1 MRQEDLVHLFEFLVE
16 KARTR
21 DTFSLKDLSEMMG
34 CPIND
39 LEAVFS
45 ETLDEIVQRKQGN
58 YEVIPDLVRI
68 RFQDFLALFRRKQRL
83 FSNYEL
89 KYSSNVL
96 IYEFYMPLAREDRL
110 REALDNLF
118 FRDTI
123 EQRIQE
129 IGFRRIRKGLKL
141 ADPVPE
147 QEIREL
153 IFGFF
158 NTAVGG
164 YSIYV
169 VSGRYRSEALLSR
182 NEALARSPAYGPYI
196 LDETTAV
203 VRFIFP
209 VDAAA
214 ERYVHGKL
222 LVPAVSGGE
231 VAQQAERISWLFLN
245 FFAEAVIRVVH
256 QEEEIW
262 LLESGLR
269 SAFYRWVRR
278 EEADDERDE

>member
-1 MRQEDLVHLFEFLVE
+1 V
-16 KARTR
+16 
-21 DTFSLKDLSEMMG
+21 
-34 CPIND
+34 
-39 LEAVFS
+39 
-45 ETLDEIVQRKQGN
+45 
-58 YEVIPDLVRI
+58 
-68 RFQDFLALFRRKQRL
+68 RFQDFAALFRRKRRL
-83 FSNYEL
+83 FSDYEL
-89 KYSSNVL
+89 KVSSNVL
-96 IYEFYMPLAREDRL
+96 IYEFFMPLAREDRL

-118 FRDTI
+118 YRDAI

-129 IGFRRIRKGLKL
+129 IGFDRIRSGLKL
-141 ADPVPE
+141 NKSASESDL
-147 QEIREL
+147 RAL
-153 IFGFF
+153 IFSFF
-158 NTAVGG
+158 DTAVGG

-169 VSGRYRSEALLSR
+169 VSGRYRSEALLGRS
-182 NEALARSPAYGPYI
+182 EALARSPAYGPYI

-222 LVPAVSGGE
+222 LVPAVSSGE

-256 QEEEIW
+256 EEEEIW

-278 EEADDERDE
+278 EEADEDQEE